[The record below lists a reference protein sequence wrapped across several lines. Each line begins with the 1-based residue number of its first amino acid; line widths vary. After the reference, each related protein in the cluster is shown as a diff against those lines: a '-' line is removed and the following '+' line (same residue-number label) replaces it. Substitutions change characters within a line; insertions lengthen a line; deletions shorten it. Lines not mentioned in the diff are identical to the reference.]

1 MTLSGIGSVLLGA
14 VMAVH
19 CRCCQVAVRHWQC
32 TVETVYLLLAAVRH
46 WQCTVGTVYLL
57 LAAVGHWRCTVGCCY
72 GKQCTVAVMA
82 NCTVAVTAN
91 CTDAVTANGAQ
102 LLWQD
107 KVGMTLMV

>member
-1 MTLSGIGSVLLGA
+1 ML
-14 VMAVH
+14 H
-19 CRCCQVAVRHWQC
+19 
-32 TVETVYLLLAAVRH
+32 VRH

-57 LAAVGHWRCTVGCCY
+57 LAAVGHWQCTVGCCY

-82 NCTVAVTAN
+82 NCTVAVM
-91 CTDAVTANGAQ
+91 ANGAQ

>member
-19 CRCCQVAVRHWQC
+19 CRCCQV
-32 TVETVYLLLAAVRH
+32 AVRH

-91 CTDAVTANGAQ
+91 CTDAVMANGAQ